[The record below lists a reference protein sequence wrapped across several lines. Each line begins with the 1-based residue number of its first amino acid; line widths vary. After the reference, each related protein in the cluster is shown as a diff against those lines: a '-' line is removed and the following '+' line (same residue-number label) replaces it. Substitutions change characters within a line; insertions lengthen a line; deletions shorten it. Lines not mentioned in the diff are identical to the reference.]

1 MNSSESVSVSSPP
14 SAPLFPGDT
23 GELPVET
30 RRVLVQLLAGPSID
44 ARRHGKLWPALIRDE
59 VLVRARLAE
68 LFLDLVIDRDLQ
80 VAFTRQADTGELD
93 APALLRRTQLTFLD
107 SALLLFLRQ
116 RLTAADARAER
127 AVVAGSD
134 LSSHLTLYE
143 HALNTDRAGFN
154 RRATA
159 ALKKMTQQKILIKL
173 RGSDDR
179 YEISP
184 ALKLLFSPEDIARL
198 SALYTR
204 IAAGEHVSIGVVD
217 PDEDTEDAV

>member
-1 MNSSESVSVSSPP
+1 MNSSESVSGSSPP

-59 VLVRARLAE
+59 SLVRARLAE
-68 LFLDLVIDRDLQ
+68 LFLDLIIDRDLQ

-134 LSSHLTLYE
+134 LNSHLTLYE
-143 HALNTDRAGFN
+143 RALNTDKAGFN
-154 RRATA
+154 RRAAA

-198 SALYTR
+198 GALYAR

-217 PDEDTEDAV
+217 PDEDPEDAA

>member
-1 MNSSESVSVSSPP
+1 MNSSESVSVSALA

-59 VLVRARLAE
+59 GLVRARLSE
-68 LFLDLVIDRDLQ
+68 LFLDLIIDRDLQ
-80 VAFTRQADTGELD
+80 VAFTRQADTAELD
-93 APALLRRTQLTFLD
+93 APALLRRAQLTFLD

-116 RLTAADARAER
+116 RLTAADARVER

-134 LSSHLTLYE
+134 LNSHLTLYE
-143 HALNTDRAGFN
+143 RALNTDKAGFN

-159 ALKKMTQQKILIKL
+159 ALKKMMQQKILIKL

-204 IAAGEHVSIGVVD
+204 IAAGEQMSIGVVD
-217 PDEDTEDAV
+217 PDEDSEDAV